1 MAQFLVS
8 QMGSKF
14 ICITLCTDMLQCNRK
29 FHLSKVIGENM
40 NKITWSG
47 GAMLAPVPPVLVTSG
62 TMENPNVF
70 TVGWTGIINTTPPKT
85 YVSIRP
91 SRLSF
96 DLIKESGCFTINLT
110 TVDLVKATDYC
121 GVKSGREINKFKEMN
136 LTPIESSQVSSPQ
149 LLESPL
155 TLECKVFDT
164 IPLGSH
170 HMFLA
175 DIIAVNACEKLID
188 KSGRLRLDKANL
200 LAYAHGEYFELGK
213 SLGRF
218 GYSVM
223 KKKTKKKQ
231 RNKF

>member
-1 MAQFLVS
+1 
-8 QMGSKF
+8 
-14 ICITLCTDMLQCNRK
+14 
-29 FHLSKVIGENM
+29 M
-40 NKITWSG
+40 NKITWPG
-47 GAMLAPVPPVLVTSG
+47 GTLLAPVPPVLVTSG
-62 TMENPNVF
+62 TMEAPNVF
-70 TVGWTGIINTTPPKT
+70 TVGWTGIINTQPPQT
-85 YVSIRP
+85 YISIRP

-96 DLIKESGCFTINLT
+96 DLIKERGEFTINLT

-121 GVKSGREINKFKEMN
+121 GVKSGRDINKFKEMN
-136 LTPIESSQVSSPQ
+136 LTPTVSSQVKCPQ

-155 TLECKVFDT
+155 TLECKVFDI

-175 DIIAVNACEKLID
+175 DIVAVNARENLID
-188 KSGRLRLDKANL
+188 KSGRLRLDKAKL

-223 KKKTKKKQ
+223 KKKTKKKRKNTKNASQ
-231 RNKF
+231 QL